1 VFGDPVAA
9 ALEAVEARSGR
20 AVIAVDGYS
29 AAGKSTF
36 ADALAD
42 VMPAVVVRGDDFY
55 RVMDEDDR
63 ARLSPPEGIARYDW
77 ERLRD
82 EVLSPVVEGRPATY
96 RPYDWDMGQL
106 AGRTITVP
114 AASTVVVE
122 GLFVSRHELERYFDL
137 SVLVEAPPET
147 RRRRQLERADAS
159 EWLRRWDAAE
169 RLFFERVRPPE
180 TFDVVVDGTTPPAR
194 GL

>member
-1 VFGDPVAA
+1 M
-9 ALEAVEARSGR
+9 
-20 AVIAVDGYS
+20 IAVDGYS

-42 VMPAVVVRGDDFY
+42 VIPAIVVRGDDFY
-55 RVMDEDDR
+55 RVMDEGDR
-63 ARLSPPEGIARYDW
+63 ARLSPPEGIAHYYDW

-82 EVLSPVVEGRPATY
+82 EVLSAVVEGRPTTY
-96 RPYDWDMGQL
+96 RPYDWDTGQL
-106 AGRTITVP
+106 AGRTVTVP

-122 GLFVSRHELERYFDL
+122 GLFVSRRELERYFDL

-169 RLFFERVRPPE
+169 RLFFERVRPRE
-180 TFDVVVDGTTPPAR
+180 TFDIVADGTTRPDHS
-194 GL
+194 GM